1 MDDQTSENLL
11 ERFSFW
17 SRYLGFML
25 IVGGLLILALLIII
39 SLAIPYLG
47 LIGILPIVIGVM
59 LFKSGNRARDFLNTE
74 DKTSFNT
81 MIMYLLNYIKWQV
94 FFWLGISVVAG
105 FFGVLLY
112 IFKDY
117 KS

>member
-1 MDDQTSENLL
+1 MDDQATESLL
-11 ERFSFW
+11 DRFSFW

-25 IVGGLLILALLIII
+25 IVGGVLILAFLIFI
-39 SLAIPYLG
+39 SLAIPYLS

-59 LFKSGNRARDFLNTE
+59 LFKAGNRARDFLITE
-74 DKTSFNT
+74 DEASFNS

-94 FFWLGISVVAG
+94 FFWLGVSAVAG
-105 FFGVLLY
+105 FFGMLIY

-117 KS
+117 KN